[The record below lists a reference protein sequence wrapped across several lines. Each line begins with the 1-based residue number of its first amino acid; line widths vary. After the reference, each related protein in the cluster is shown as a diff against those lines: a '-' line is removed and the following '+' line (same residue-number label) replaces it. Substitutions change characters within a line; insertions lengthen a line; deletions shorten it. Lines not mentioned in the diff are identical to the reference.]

1 MEFQF
6 DDRKS
11 ASNLRKHGIDFQ
23 AAQQLWNDPNHIV
36 VAARTVVETRWVVI
50 GKIDDK
56 HWSAVVTYRDDAIR
70 LISVRRS
77 HKKEVLRYEEENNS
91 RRV

>member
-6 DDRKS
+6 DKRKS

-23 AAQQLWNDPNHIV
+23 SAQQLWNDPNLVEIDS
-36 VAARTVVETRWVVI
+36 RTSVEPRWMVI
-50 GKIDDK
+50 GKIEGK
-56 HWSAVVTYRDDAIR
+56 HWSAVVTYRKETIR

-77 HKKEVLRYEEENNS
+77 HKKEVLWYEENNS

>member
-6 DDRKS
+6 NKRKS
-11 ASNLRKHGIDFQ
+11 TSNLWKHGIDFQ
-23 AAQQLWNDPNHIV
+23 SAQQLWNDPNLIEID
-36 VAARTVVETRWVVI
+36 AKTAVEPRRLVI
-50 GKIDDK
+50 GKIEDK
-56 HWSAVVTYRDDAIR
+56 HWSAIITYRNNAIR

-77 HKKEVLRYEEENNS
+77 HKKEVLLYEENNS